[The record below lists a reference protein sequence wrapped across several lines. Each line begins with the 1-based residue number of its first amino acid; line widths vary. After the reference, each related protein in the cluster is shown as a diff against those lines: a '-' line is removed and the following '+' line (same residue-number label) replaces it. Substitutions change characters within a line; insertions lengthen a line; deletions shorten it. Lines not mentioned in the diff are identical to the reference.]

1 MKQSPLKILIV
12 DDSPEDRMIYK
23 RYIRQQHGDECLF
36 YEAESGDA
44 FLKLVRSEPFDCI
57 LLDYMLP
64 DYNGISLL
72 EALEKESPAVGVP
85 IIFLTGYGNEQI
97 AVHAMKLGISDY
109 LAKKSLTADLLNKSI
124 YYVIQKNISDRKIWD
139 YQQNLEALVSERTRA
154 LETSEKELKQK
165 SLTLEETNTAL
176 KILFQQQEK
185 SREELHEQLL
195 FNARQILLPYL
206 ERLEKTR
213 LDPEQ
218 KSLVEIIKT
227 HINDM
232 ISPFL
237 KNLNSR
243 HMGLSPT
250 ENRIAGLIKEGKS
263 HKEIAQILLVSENT
277 VLFHRSNLRK
287 KLNLK
292 HKKINLQEFLS
303 SMDD

>member
-1 MKQSPLKILIV
+1 
-12 DDSPEDRMIYK
+12 
-23 RYIRQQHGDECLF
+23 CLLA
-36 YEAESGDA
+36 EAGSGKE
-44 FLKLVRSEPFDCI
+44 FLRLVRSEPFDCI

-64 DYNGISLL
+64 DDNGISLL
-72 EALEKESPAVGVP
+72 TVFQKENPALNMPP
-85 IIFLTGYGNEQI
+85 IIFLTGYGNEEI
-97 AVHAMKLGISDY
+97 AIQAMKIGISDY
-109 LAKKSLTADLLNKSI
+109 LVKKSLTPDLLNKSI
-124 YYVIQKNISDRKIWD
+124 HYVIQKNISDRKIQD
-139 YQQNLEALVSERTRA
+139 YRQNLETLVSERTRA

-165 SLTLEETNTAL
+165 SLTLEETHTAL
-176 KILFQQQEK
+176 KILFQEQEK
-185 SREELHEQLL
+185 SKEELHDQLL
-195 FNARQILLPYL
+195 FNARQIILPYL

-213 LDPEQ
+213 LSPEQ
-218 KSLVEIIKT
+218 KSLVDIIRT

-243 HMGLSPT
+243 HIGLSPT
-250 ENRIAGLIKEGKS
+250 ETRIAGLIKEGRT

-303 SMDD
+303 SMDN